1 MHIMKEELTF
11 MHILRLKANDR
22 VDGEYVNHIIE
33 TTVGRVIFNQY
44 VPHEVGY
51 INEILTKKS
60 LRDIIGRVLK
70 LAGTAKTADFLD
82 DIKNL
87 GFRSA
92 FKGGLSF
99 NLDDVIIPEEKEKFV
114 NEGYEQVEEVLTNYN
129 MGFITNNERY
139 NQIIDIWTHVNARLT
154 QTLDEAAVN

>member
-1 MHIMKEELTF
+1 MHINEGQIDLHAVIKV
-11 MHILRLKANDR
+11 KVDDR
-22 VDGEYVNHIIE
+22 VDGEFVNHIVE

-44 VPHEVGY
+44 VPREVGY

-82 DIKNL
+82 AIKNL
-87 GFRSA
+87 GFYSA

-99 NLDDVIIPEEKEKFV
+99 NLDDVIIPEEKTKFV
-114 NEGYEQVEEVLTNYN
+114 N
-129 MGFITNNERY
+129 
-139 NQIIDIWTHVNARLT
+139 
-154 QTLDEAAVN
+154 